1 VRKASREGEEEH
13 VAKLRPEPMAR
24 HAGSSGFLRGER
36 LQDFRDR
43 LGSQSI
49 VYAIFIAVIIVFAI
63 KAPSFATLASLTNI
77 GRQAA
82 AVVVVS
88 VGMTIIIVCA
98 EIDLSVG
105 STVSLA
111 GLIGA
116 LLMSKGWAW
125 PVAVLATL
133 GLGAAIGAVNGF
145 LTGYIG
151 VPSFLV
157 TLGGLE
163 AIGALAQMVTNTL
176 AVPVVNTGF
185 MAVLGPGSFLQIP
198 LAVWWGLAVVLAG
211 AYLLHVSVFGRWVYA
226 TGGNRNAARYS
237 GISYRNVVLMAFVL
251 SGVCAAFAGLLL
263 TGRSGAGDPNVG
275 SDMELSAIA
284 AVILGGTDL
293 FGGRGTILGT
303 VIGALFIAVI
313 GVGLILLGA
322 GAQLQALVTGAIIV
336 VAVTINKLGQRR

>member
-1 VRKASREGEEEH
+1 
-13 VAKLRPEPMAR
+13 VAKLRPDPVAR
-24 HAGSSGFLRGER
+24 PGDGRGTGLGLRAGRV
-36 LQDFRDR
+36 QDFRDR
-43 LGSQSI
+43 LGSQSV
-49 VYAIFIAVIIVFAI
+49 VYAIFVAIIIVFAVE
-63 KAPSFATLASLTNI
+63 APSFATLPSLANI

-82 AVVVVS
+82 AVVIVS
-88 VGMTIIIVCA
+88 AGMTVIIVCA
-98 EIDLSVG
+98 QIDLSAG

-116 LLMSKGWAW
+116 VLMSHGWAW

-163 AIGALAQMVTNTL
+163 AIAALAEMTTNTL
-176 AVPVVNTGF
+176 SVPVVNQGF
-185 MAVLGPGSFLQIP
+185 LNIFGPGSFLQIP
-198 LAVWWGLAVVLAG
+198 LDVWWGLAVVLG
-211 AYLLHVSVFGRWVYA
+211 VGYLLHVSVFGRWVYA
-226 TGGNRNAARYS
+226 TGGSRAAARYS
-237 GISYRNVVLMAFVL
+237 GISHRNVVLVAFIL

-263 TGRSGAGDPNVG
+263 TGRSAAGDPAVG
-275 SDMELSAIA
+275 SGMELSAIA

-293 FGGRGTILGT
+293 FGGRGTIFGT